1 MIKTISALA
10 FILPLLPMAAAGQ
23 LLPITVTT
31 PQEEAAEEEQEDKP
45 NVPIWVEELSNLTA
59 EARSEYTASFAA
71 AKDAYSAGRLAES
84 ESYLLTCQMIN
95 DKNPNV
101 WNLRASVCI
110 AQKRFAEALPLMQ
123 KVEEALPGNQINML
137 NYSLYYMGI
146 GQYEQCIKMTDALID
161 ELTAEKTLSLRKH
174 LVYRKVLCY
183 LMLGREAEA
192 HKLTDSLT
200 PLEDSPLYY
209 YSQAAYN
216 ISKHDR
222 EAAKRD
228 LNSAETIFAQDGY
241 LLSYKQSLSF
251 SGLIERHLEE

>member
-23 LLPITVTT
+23 LLPITVTA
-31 PQEEAAEEEQEDKP
+31 PQEEAAEAKEEQEDKP
-45 NVPIWVEELSNLTA
+45 DVPIWVEELSNLTTA
-59 EARSEYTASFAA
+59 ARSEYTASFAA

-123 KVEEALPGNQINML
+123 KVEEALPGNLINML
-137 NYSLYYMGI
+137 NYSLYYIGV
-146 GQYEQCIKMTDALID
+146 GQYEQCLKMTDALID
-161 ELTAEKTLSLRKH
+161 ELTAEQTLSLRKH
-174 LVYRKVLCY
+174 LTYRKVLCY
-183 LMLGREAEA
+183 LMLGREEEA

-216 ISKHDR
+216 IAKQDR

-241 LLSYKQSLSF
+241 LLSYQQSLSF
-251 SGLIERHLEE
+251 SGLIERYL